1 MYFGQDIDAMIE
13 ARNAREWEE
22 QNKVAEPD
30 YAEIEMHISDALD
43 YLRET
48 MMALAD
54 AMVEAKDSP
63 EEARIRS
70 LVDDIESLQN
80 DAASMRARMK
90 EVKSA

>member
-43 YLRET
+43 YLRV
-48 MMALAD
+48 ALAD